1 MPKKVTDKPTGST
14 VIWNIQKRLRERGF
28 DISTDGD
35 IGPKTFWDN
44 SETLRAVLEAL
55 GGPVQLPAP
64 PAPTPSLTGKRVY
77 IDVGH
82 GPKPEGFDPGAVH
95 APSGPTEH
103 DLNMVGATAL
113 AIRLRERGITATVA
127 DGKLSNYDAGTAAK
141 GSDIF
146 VSFHHN
152 AAAGRAQ
159 YSLACYDGRRKVSE
173 DAALA
178 KLVSARTAS
187 ALGIPDKGAR
197 DMALAVLSG
206 TRAVGVPLAIL
217 VEPYFIHA
225 QTPDNPDPAVM
236 ESWSKKAGAV
246 IADAIAD
253 HIGV

>member
-1 MPKKVTDKPTGST
+1 MPKKVTNEPTGNT
-14 VIWNIQKRLRERGF
+14 VVWHIQKRLRERGF

-55 GGPVQLPAP
+55 GGPIQLPP
-64 PAPTPSLTGKRVY
+64 PGGISGSGTGKRVY

-103 DLNMVGATAL
+103 DLNLIGAAAL
-113 AIRLRERGITATVA
+113 ADRLRDHGFSVGVSDA
-127 DGKLSNYDAGTAAK
+127 KLSNYDAGVAGRGA
-141 GSDIF
+141 DIF

-152 AAAGRAQ
+152 AAGGPAQ

-178 KLVSARTAS
+178 KLVSARVAK

-206 TRAVGVPLAIL
+206 TRAAGVPLAIL

-225 QTPDNPDPAVM
+225 QTPDNPAPSAMRD
-236 ESWSKKAGAV
+236 WSEKAGRA

-253 HIGV
+253 HVGD